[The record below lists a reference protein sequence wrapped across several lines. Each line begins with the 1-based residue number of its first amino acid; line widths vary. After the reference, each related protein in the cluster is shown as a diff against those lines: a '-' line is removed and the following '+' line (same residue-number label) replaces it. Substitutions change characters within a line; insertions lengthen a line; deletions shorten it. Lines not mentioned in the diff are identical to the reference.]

1 MNDVFKSTLLTASMF
16 VALLSEHFTIAF
28 MCGMFLLFVLLTS
41 MVDEGDDEGT
51 EKATGAGT
59 TDGQRKSC

>member
-28 MCGMFLLFVLLTS
+28 MCGMFLLFVLISS
-41 MVDEGDDEGT
+41 MVDDDDNI
-51 EKATGAGT
+51 EKAASAGT
-59 TDGQRKSC
+59 TDDQRKSC